1 MLERA
6 ATRYP
11 HGKLDGQMLHTHHDQ
26 EGYGD
31 GERICYAIVPLYRAQ
46 RPAHY
51 QYPARAAHF
60 LTAARVWTGMT

>member
-11 HGKLDGQMLHTHHDQ
+11 HGKLDGQMLHTHHNQ

-31 GERICYAIVPLYRAQ
+31 GERICYAIVPLYVAG
-46 RPAHY
+46 HY
-51 QYPARAAHF
+51 QYPARAALPF
-60 LTAARVWTGMT
+60 SDSFSGCAQV

>member
-11 HGKLDGQMLHTHHDQ
+11 HGKLDGQMLHTHHNH

-31 GERICYAIVPLYRAQ
+31 GERICYAIVPLYRA
-46 RPAHY
+46 HY
-51 QYPARAAHF
+51 QSPAPALF

>member
-11 HGKLDGQMLHTHHDQ
+11 HGKLDGQMLHTHHNQ

-31 GERICYAIVPLYRAQ
+31 GERICYAIVPLYVAG
-46 RPAHY
+46 PPDLYHHLATS
-51 QYPARAAHF
+51 PVLLF
-60 LTAARVWTGMT
+60 F